1 MRPHCKNWVS
11 VCQRLQSSSCYC
23 ILLALKYMDVH
34 FQGSLDGLCSVYAV
48 LNSTTLLAPQLDAAL
63 MFTSVICHIGEK
75 LLSIMLEGMSTSE
88 LRRLA
93 LAPCIRFCAKH
104 GVKLR
109 YAICR
114 RGISLAQYW
123 QTIQDHCAQHGP
135 GSIILGISGACDH
148 WTCVSNVTEKTIM
161 LADSQA
167 MRRLYRRNVTIDHS
181 PGKYSLRPSD
191 TFLMTI
197 S

>member
-1 MRPHCKNWVS
+1 M
-11 VCQRLQSSSCYC
+11 
-23 ILLALKYMDVH
+23 IAIFFLLLYFIGLNYTDVH
-34 FQGSLDGLCSVYAV
+34 LQGSLDGLCSVYAV
-48 LNSTTLLAPQLDAAL
+48 LNSTTLLAPQLDAEL
-63 MFTSVICHIGEK
+63 MFTSVISHIGDR

-93 LAPCIRFCAKH
+93 LAPCIRFCARH
-104 GVKLR
+104 GVALR

-114 RGISLAQYW
+114 RGMSLSEYW
-123 QTIQDHCAQHGP
+123 QTIQDHCGQHGP
-135 GSIILGISGACDH
+135 GSIILGIGGACDH
-148 WTCVSNVTEKTIM
+148 WTCVSNITEKTIM

-167 MRRLYRRNVTIDHS
+167 MRRLYRRYVTIDHR
-181 PGKYSLRPSD
+181 PGKYSLRPID